1 MPKCYSDIEK
11 EDIRKRLK
19 ENATECMAL
28 YGIKKTTVDELVKRT
43 KIPKGTFYLF
53 YESKELLLFE
63 VLMDFHNDVQKRI
76 EEGIGQM
83 RGDSTVE
90 EWTELLLEFFL
101 VAGNNPLLKIM
112 TSSEVEILYKKL
124 PQEVLLEH
132 FQDDEEDLTKI
143 FECMPNAKL
152 DESEIPI
159 FSAAFRNLF
168 MNTIFIKETKD
179 EYFEESLRV
188 CIKGLLLQIMN

>member
-76 EEGIGQM
+76 EEGIRQM

-143 FECMPNAKL
+143 FEYMPNAKL

-168 MNTIFIKETKD
+168 MNMIFIKEAKD